1 MPVEKVTQIKVF
13 VVFAVRI
20 DHMFSDLDELK
31 NKAKKDTNFLFWV
44 VLIVQSRILLKVP
57 CRKEFEAQS
66 TMGSK
71 RQLKYPC
78 SRSLCTGGQ
87 KYKL

>member
-1 MPVEKVTQIKVF
+1 MVSLVFLIATFEMIK
-13 VVFAVRI
+13 A
-20 DHMFSDLDELK
+20 
-31 NKAKKDTNFLFWV
+31 FLPKSGFGV
-44 VLIVQSRILLKVP
+44 PAFLKVP

-78 SRSLCTGGQ
+78 SRSLCTVGQ